1 MGKFENRKKDKP
13 SKIERFSTIFIKFS
27 LVRQGGFE
35 PTTFGS
41 GGQKYNHNRELLLV
55 GLSPLRTIHI
65 VEPLSDSS
73 KRRF

>member
-1 MGKFENRKKDKP
+1 MQTTKA
-13 SKIERFSTIFIKFS
+13 SKIGSLAIENIGFM
-27 LVRQGGFE
+27 LVRQEGLE

-65 VEPLSDSS
+65 VEPLSDSQAPLLNPIV
-73 KRRF
+73 